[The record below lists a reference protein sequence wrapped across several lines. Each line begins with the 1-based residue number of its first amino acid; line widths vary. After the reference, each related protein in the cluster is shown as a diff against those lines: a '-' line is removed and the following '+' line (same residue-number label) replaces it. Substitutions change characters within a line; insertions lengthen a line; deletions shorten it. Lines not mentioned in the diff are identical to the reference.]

1 MRLDQRGIK
10 LCRAVI
16 DFLVVLIGF
25 GLSLRIYNQWRH
37 GGTWTQEPG
46 IEITYFEVAVLFGAI
61 CVAVFWS
68 LDLYRERASV
78 LNLREYETA
87 VKGVLMAA
95 AIFFAILFLF
105 KLGGY
110 SRFVVIGGLLFSTLL
125 VLLARRSVSTFF
137 NALDVK
143 GRLGRNVLIYG
154 CGQTGKLLMKKLLHA
169 PHRGCRVVGFIDDF
183 APRGA
188 IITCTL
194 DQTMPSDLF
203 RARILGR
210 LRDLP
215 ALVKEH
221 EIDEMLVTVP
231 LTNSERHRAI
241 IRLARELSIEV
252 GIVPRVGEL
261 RADLLD
267 VEDLSAIPVVRPSLA
282 QRRGI
287 YLVVKRVFD
296 LTVATTLLILTAP
309 LWVVAA
315 VAIKVE
321 SPGPVF
327 FRQKRR
333 GLRGKEI
340 EILKF
345 RTMYED
351 VSPYERSP
359 GGDVDLRITR
369 VGRFLRMGG
378 FDELPQIVNVFRGEM
393 SVVGP
398 RPEMPFIVDGYSPLE
413 HQRLVVKPG
422 ITGIWQLSSDRHS
435 EIHENLEYDLYY
447 IRHQSLLMDVLILFE
462 TLFFTIGLVPRRMSR
477 RRVVPH
483 LNTVL
488 PDSTP
493 ADDTLKQPVAGD
505 GYVVAALDQRVD
517 GALPQSWLTC
527 MPALY
532 ELAGANQTV
541 KILVA
546 PDNVTAF
553 DHLADEPQSGKE
565 RDETHIEYIPYTSRS
580 ELRAVTLGAKLVLTD
595 LRHVQQW
602 AGEAG
607 KDVVFVEGDSVKWQP
622 GGSGTSDIANHL
634 LPLLPAL
641 QIGEQSLR
649 EVS

>member
-10 LCRAVI
+10 ISRAMI

-25 GLSLRIYNQWRH
+25 GLSLRIYNWRL
-37 GGTWTQEPG
+37 GGAWVQEPG
-46 IEITYFEVAVLFGAI
+46 REITYFEVAVLFGAI
-61 CVAVFWS
+61 CVAVFWT

-78 LNLREYETA
+78 LNLREYETV
-87 VKGVLMAA
+87 VKGILMAA

-110 SRFVVIGGLLFSTLL
+110 SRFVVIGGLGVSTVL
-125 VLLARRSVSTFF
+125 VLLARRVVSAFF
-137 NALDVK
+137 TSLDFK
-143 GRLGRNVLIYG
+143 GKLGRNVLIYG

-169 PHRGCRVVGFIDDF
+169 PHHGCRVVGFVDDF

-188 IITCTL
+188 TVTCTV
-194 DQTMPSDLF
+194 DQAVPSHLF
-203 RARILGR
+203 EARILGR

-215 ALVKEH
+215 ALVHEH

-231 LTNSERHRAI
+231 LTNAERHRAI
-241 IRLARELSIEV
+241 IRLASELSIKV
-252 GIVPRVGEL
+252 GIVPRLGEL

-267 VEDLSAIPVVRPSLA
+267 VEDLSSIPVIRTSFTPP
-282 QRRGI
+282 RGF
-287 YLVVKRVFD
+287 YLVAKRAFD
-296 LTVATTLLILTAP
+296 LIVATVLMVMTAP

-315 VAIKVE
+315 ILIKMD
-321 SPGPVF
+321 SRGPVF

-333 GLRGKEI
+333 GRRGKEL
-340 EILKF
+340 EMLKF
-345 RTMYED
+345 RTMHGETN
-351 VSPYERSP
+351 PYERSP
-359 GGDVDLRITR
+359 VGDVDSRITR
-369 VGRFLRMGG
+369 VGRLLRMGG
-378 FDELPQIVNVFRGEM
+378 FDELPQLINVFRGEM

-398 RPEMPFIVDGYSPLE
+398 RPEMPFIVEQYSPLE
-413 HQRLVVKPG
+413 RQRLVVKPG

-447 IRHQSLLMDVLILFE
+447 IRNQSLLMDVLILFE

-488 PDSTP
+488 SANRPTEDASS
-493 ADDTLKQPVAGD
+493 QPVTAD

-517 GALPQSWLTC
+517 GVLPQSWLTC
-527 MPALY
+527 VPALY
-532 ELAGANQTV
+532 ELAAAKQTV

-546 PDNVTAF
+546 PDNVAAF
-553 DHLADEPQSGKE
+553 DDLVDEPQSGGE
-565 RDETHIEYIPYTSRS
+565 QNGTDVEYIPYTSRS
-580 ELRAVTLGAKLVLTD
+580 ELRAVTLGAKLVFTD

-602 AGEAG
+602 ASEAG
-607 KDVVFVEGDSVKWQP
+607 KDVVFVEGSSVRWQP
-622 GGSGTSDIANHL
+622 GGSNASDIANHL
-634 LPLLPAL
+634 LPLLPGL
-641 QIGEQSLR
+641 EIGGPSLR

>member
-10 LCRAVI
+10 LCRAMI
-16 DFLVVLIGF
+16 DFLVVLTGF
-25 GLSLRIYNQWRH
+25 GLSLRVYNLRL
-37 GGTWTQEPG
+37 GGAWTQEPG
-46 IEITYFEVAVLFGAI
+46 LEITYFELAVLFGAI
-61 CVAVFWS
+61 CVVVFWS

-87 VKGVLMAA
+87 VKGMLMAA
-95 AIFFAILFLF
+95 AVFFTILFLF

-110 SRFVVIGGLLFSTLL
+110 SRFVVIGGLVFATLL
-125 VLLARRSVSTFF
+125 ILLARRVVSAFF
-137 NALDVK
+137 SALDVK
-143 GRLGRNVLIYG
+143 GKLGRNVLIYG
-154 CGQTGKLLMKKLLHA
+154 SGQTGKLLMKKLLQA
-169 PHRGCRVVGFIDDF
+169 PHHGCRVVGFVDDF

-188 IITCTL
+188 KVTCTV
-194 DQTMPSDLF
+194 DQTAPSHLF
-203 RARILGR
+203 EAEILGR

-241 IRLARELSIEV
+241 IRLASELAIKV
-252 GIVPRVGEL
+252 GIVPRLGEL

-267 VEDLSAIPVVRPSLA
+267 VEDLSAIPVVRPSSTR
-282 QRRGI
+282 RRGF
-287 YLVVKRVFD
+287 YVVAKRVFD
-296 LTVATTLLILTAP
+296 LTVALFLCIVTAP
-309 LWVVAA
+309 LWVLAA
-315 VAIKVE
+315 ILIKID
-321 SPGPVF
+321 SPGPVL
-327 FRQKRR
+327 FRQKRC
-333 GLRGKEI
+333 GLEGKEI

-345 RTMYED
+345 RTMYKG
-351 VSPYERSP
+351 VNHYERSP
-359 GGDVDLRITR
+359 VGDIDSRITR
-369 VGRFLRMGG
+369 VGRLLRMGG
-378 FDELPQIVNVFRGEM
+378 FDELPQLINVLRGEM
-393 SVVGP
+393 SIVGP
-398 RPEMPFIVDGYSPLE
+398 RPEMPFIADEYSPLE
-413 HQRLVVKPG
+413 RQRLIVKPG
-422 ITGIWQLSSDRHS
+422 ITGIWQLSSDRHA

-447 IRHQSLLMDVLILFE
+447 IRNQSLLMDVLILFE
-462 TLFFTIGLVPRRMSR
+462 TVFFTVGLVPRRMSR
-477 RRVVPH
+477 RQVIPH

-488 PDSTP
+488 STNISTGAVSTEP
-493 ADDTLKQPVAGD
+493 AMGD

-527 MPALY
+527 VPALY

-553 DHLADEPQSGKE
+553 DHLAEQPESSDD
-565 RDETHIEYIPYTSRS
+565 RDQAHIEYVPYTSRS

-602 AGEAG
+602 ASEAG
-607 KDVVFVEGDSVKWQP
+607 KDIVFVEGDRVRWQP
-622 GGSGTSDIANHL
+622 GGSGSSDIANYL

-641 QIGEQSLR
+641 QIGEPSLR